1 MNIFFESELSEF
13 LNSLR
18 GQTKATVHN
27 ELAEYLLNVNEEE
40 YAQHLLSQF
49 RVDPLRIHFE
59 DMYVTS
65 REENIPGERFSRFN
79 FDRDLMR
86 GKSYPK
92 QVVRYHIPYEG
103 TEELLYCVTNLAC
116 PQKQSR

>member
-65 REENIPGERFSRFN
+65 REEHIPGERFSRFN
-79 FDRDLMR
+79 FDRDLTR

-92 QVVRYHIPYEG
+92 QVVRYHIP
-103 TEELLYCVTNLAC
+103 
-116 PQKQSR
+116 